1 MCLPRCQHVA
11 LLKNPKDILYSPF
24 FFGVRVWCRSNWSLH
39 GAQRTKCRCYCK
51 STDSTLA
58 ATSVSVIH
66 LAAALTPVGYLSIS
80 SALSR
85 PGASRLGAISLLWW
99 AQWSLVT
106 MVLMPKVSHR
116 KCMCQ
121 WRTQQSQPA
130 LTLALTL
137 AVNQIML
144 GFRSWCP
151 SQASSGFLLRFGD
164 RVFLR
169 KTF

>member
-1 MCLPRCQHVA
+1 MFLPRCQHVV
-11 LLKNPKDILYSPF
+11 LQKNPKRYSVLSCL
-24 FFGVRVWCRSNWSLH
+24 FGVNVHCRSNWSLH

-58 ATSVSVIH
+58 ATRVSVIH

-85 PGASRLGAISLLWW
+85 PGAGRLGAISLLWW

-106 MVLMPKVSHR
+106 MVLMSKVSHR

-121 WRTQQSQPA
+121 WRTQQSQAA
-130 LTLALTL
+130 LALALTL
-137 AVNQIML
+137 PVML
-144 GFRSWCP
+144 DFRRWCP
-151 SQASSGFLLRFGD
+151 PPTSLLIQIQQ
-164 RVFLR
+164 
-169 KTF
+169 